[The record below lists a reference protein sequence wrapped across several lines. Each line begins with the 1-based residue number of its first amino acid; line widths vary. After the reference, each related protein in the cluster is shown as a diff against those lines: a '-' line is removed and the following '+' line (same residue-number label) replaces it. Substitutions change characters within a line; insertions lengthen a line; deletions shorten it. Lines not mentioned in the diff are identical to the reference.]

1 MVQESSF
8 LLLALIV
15 VCAGAEPD
23 ECGQEDSKTGE
34 GRNECEVH
42 GVTPWAWHSNGAI
55 ARVARHKKCRDGDD
69 DSAGGYEILTQP
81 SPITDE
87 RGEISYELEPAQPV
101 RMWLMRLLPL
111 SAFSFNAYTS
121 FYE

>member
-15 VCAGAEPD
+15 VCAGADPD
-23 ECGQEDSKTGE
+23 KGGKKDSKTGE
-34 GRNECEVH
+34 GRNECKVH

-55 ARVARHKKCRDGDD
+55 ARVARHKKCRDDDD

-81 SPITDE
+81 SPATD
-87 RGEISYELEPAQPV
+87 
-101 RMWLMRLLPL
+101 
-111 SAFSFNAYTS
+111 
-121 FYE
+121 